1 MPMMNNLKLY
11 QKMYDLILYS
21 FPIIDRF
28 PKKQKFVLGQQIENC
43 MIEITKLIVHA
54 NKLKSRRSKLF
65 EIDIEL
71 EKLRLL
77 VRLAKDLGFMS
88 IKKYGNHAEKINEIG
103 KILGGWMKAT

>member
-1 MPMMNNLKLY
+1 MRMNELKIY

-21 FPIIDRF
+21 LPIIDRF
-28 PKKQKFVLGQQIENC
+28 PKKQKFVLGQQIESC
-43 MIEITKLIVHA
+43 MIETAKLIIHA
-54 NKLKSRRSKLF
+54 NKLRDRKAKLC

-71 EKLRLL
+71 EKLRFL

-103 KILGGWMKAT
+103 RILGGWMKIV